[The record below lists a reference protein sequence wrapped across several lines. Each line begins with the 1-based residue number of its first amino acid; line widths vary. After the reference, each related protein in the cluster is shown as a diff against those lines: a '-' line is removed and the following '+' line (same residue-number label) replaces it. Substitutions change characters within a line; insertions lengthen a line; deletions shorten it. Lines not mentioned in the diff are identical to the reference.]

1 MRGDSV
7 TQAPGFAARLAAW
20 AGRYRL
26 GRIFA
31 VVLAAASLLSALST
45 YASLTGASPL
55 GADPRTILIHLYVDT
70 VLFLLLG
77 AVVAR
82 RLVLLWMER
91 RRGSIGARLHTRLV
105 VLFSLVALAPSV
117 IVSIFFAVFFSFG
130 VEGWFSNVVR
140 TALSESKLVAEAYL
154 KEHQQVIRGD
164 ILAMARDINREAPQV
179 WNKPEQFS
187 RLLAQQAL
195 FRSLSEAYIVDGGGR
210 IRLRMRKSFI
220 LEQEPPPYWAVERA
234 RNGELVII
242 PSETD
247 DRIRAVV
254 KLDSLVDAYL
264 WVGRYVEPQVLDHI
278 SRTRDAV
285 IQYETIEG
293 QRSSF
298 ETAIA
303 AMFVL
308 MVLLLLMAAV
318 WLGLTFA
325 TNLARPIAALAAA
338 AERVRAGDLAA
349 RVNESGVSDEIG
361 SLSRAFNRMTGQ
373 LESQRE
379 ELMEAN
385 RQLDSRRRF
394 METVLAGVSAGVIGL
409 DADGAINLPNR
420 SVSDLL
426 SIDIGARKGSDLA
439 DIVPEI
445 ATMIDTVRERPDRM
459 AEMQINLQINLQ
471 RDGRTRTL
479 LVRLVADVADGR
491 INGFV
496 VTFDDITALLAAQ
509 RKAAWSD
516 IARRIAHEIKNPLT
530 PIQLS
535 AERLRS
541 KYLKEIRSDP
551 ETFAVCTDTI
561 VRQVGDIG
569 RMVDEFSSFARMPA
583 PVMKPENLAEICE
596 NSLNLQRN
604 ARPEIEFRTDIPGE
618 VVEIVCDSGQ
628 IGQALTNLLQNAA
641 DSIDGR
647 AAPPVGALPGGIIEV
662 RIVERER
669 QVQVVVTDNGK
680 GLPADERDRL
690 TEPYVTTREKGTGL
704 GLAIVKK
711 IMEDHDGD
719 LTLEDLGEDSA
730 TGGAR
735 VALSFAV
742 PDAAVGSVKA
752 MEPVDH
758 GA

>member
-1 MRGDSV
+1 MTGEPV
-7 TQAPGFAARLAAW
+7 TVEPGYAARTVAW
-20 AGRYRL
+20 AGRNHL

-31 VVLAAASLLSALST
+31 GALTVISIISALST
-45 YASLTGASPL
+45 YASLTGSSPL
-55 GADPRTILIHLYVDT
+55 GSDPRTILIHFYVDS
-70 VLFLLLG
+70 VLFLVLG

-105 VLFSLVALAPSV
+105 VVFSLVALTPAV
-117 IVSIFFAVFFSFG
+117 IVSVFFVVFFSFG
-130 VEGWFSNVVR
+130 IEGWFSNAVR
-140 TALSESKLVAEAYL
+140 TALTESKLVAEAYL
-154 KEHQQVIRGD
+154 KEHQQVIHGD
-164 ILAMARDINREAPQV
+164 ILAMARDINRDAPNV

-187 RLLAQQAL
+187 RVLARQAL
-195 FRSLSEAYIVDGGGR
+195 FRNLSEAYIVDGDGR
-210 IRLRMRKSFI
+210 IRLRIRKSFI
-220 LEQEPPPYWAVERA
+220 LEEEPPPNWAVERA

-242 PSETD
+242 PSVTD
-247 DRIRAVV
+247 DRIRAVI
-254 KLDSLVDAYL
+254 KLDSLVDAFL

-278 SRTRDAV
+278 SRTTEAV
-285 IQYETIEG
+285 DHYELIEG
-293 QRSSF
+293 RRSSF

-308 MVLLLLMAAV
+308 VVLLLLLAAV
-318 WLGLTFA
+318 WVGLTFA
-325 TNLARPIAALAAA
+325 TNLARPIAALATA
-338 AERVRAGDLAA
+338 AEQVRAGDLSA
-349 RVNESGVSDEIG
+349 RVAESPVSDEIG
-361 SLSRAFNRMTGQ
+361 SLGRAFNRMTGQ
-373 LESQRE
+373 LESQHD

-385 RQLDSRRRF
+385 RQLDSRRHF

-409 DADGAINLPNR
+409 DADGRINLPNK
-420 SVSDLL
+420 SASELL
-426 SIDIGARKGSDLA
+426 STDLDTRKGADLA

-445 ATMIDTVRERPDRM
+445 AAMLNTVRKRPGRM
-459 AEMQINLQINLQ
+459 AETQINL
-471 RDGRTRTL
+471 RREGRTRTL
-479 LVRLVADVADGR
+479 LVRLVADVANGG

-496 VTFDDITALLAAQ
+496 ITFDDITALLAAQ

-535 AERLRS
+535 AERLRR

-551 ETFAVCTDTI
+551 EAFAVCTDTI

-569 RMVDEFSSFARMPA
+569 RMVDEFASFARMPA

-596 NSLNLQRN
+596 HSLPLQRS
-604 ARPEIEFRTDIPGE
+604 AHPEIEFRTDFPSDP
-618 VVEIVCDSGQ
+618 VDIVCDVHQ

-647 AAPPVGALPGGIIEV
+647 PPPPVGSLPSGIIEIRLVSGKRQV
-662 RIVERER
+662 RI
-669 QVQVVVTDNGK
+669 VVTDNGK
-680 GLPADERDRL
+680 GLPDDERDRL

-719 LTLEDLGEDSA
+719 LILEDSG

-735 VALSFAV
+735 VTLSFTV
-742 PDAAVGSVKA
+742 RDTGTRDIRE
-752 MEPVDH
+752 MEAIDR

>member
-1 MRGDSV
+1 MRGDS
-7 TQAPGFAARLAAW
+7 AAIGPGFAARVVAW
-20 AGRYRL
+20 AGRNRL
-26 GRIFA
+26 GRVFA
-31 VVLAAASLLSALST
+31 VALAVASLISALST
-45 YASLTGASPL
+45 YLSLTGSSPL
-55 GADPRTILIHLYVDT
+55 GSDPRTILIHLYVDT

-105 VLFSLVALAPSV
+105 VSFSLVALAPSV
-117 IVSIFFAVFFSFG
+117 IVSVFFAVFFSFG
-130 VEGWFSNVVR
+130 IEAWFSDTVR
-140 TALSESKLVAEAYL
+140 TALTESKLVAKAYL
-154 KEHQQVIRGD
+154 EEHRQAIRGD
-164 ILAMARDINREAPQV
+164 ILAMARDINRDAPKV
-179 WNKPEQFS
+179 WNKPKRFS
-187 RLLAQQAL
+187 LVLARQAL
-195 FRSLSEAYIVDGGGR
+195 FRNLSEAYVVDGGGR
-210 IRLRMRKSFI
+210 IRLRMNKSFI
-220 LEQEPPPYWAVERA
+220 LEQEPPPQWAVERA
-234 RNGELVII
+234 RNGEVVII

-247 DRIRAVV
+247 DRIRAVI

-264 WVGRYVEPQVLDHI
+264 WVGRYVEPQVLSHI
-278 SRTRDAV
+278 SRTRKAV
-285 IQYETIEG
+285 DQYESIAG
-293 QRSSF
+293 RRSSF
-298 ETAIA
+298 ETAFT

-308 MVLLLLMAAV
+308 VVLLLLMAAV

-349 RVNESGVSDEIG
+349 RVAESPVSDEIG
-361 SLSRAFNRMTGQ
+361 MLGRAFNRMTGQ
-373 LESQRE
+373 LESQHA

-385 RQLDSRRRF
+385 RQLDVRRRF
-394 METVLAGVSAGVIGL
+394 METVLAGVSAGVVGL
-409 DADGAINLPNR
+409 DADGRINLPNR
-420 SVSDLL
+420 SASDLL
-426 SIDIGARKGSDLA
+426 SSDLEARKGSDLA
-439 DIVPEI
+439 QTVPEI
-445 ATMIDTVRERPDRM
+445 AAMLDTVRGRPDRM
-459 AEMQINLQINLQ
+459 AEMQIDL
-471 RDGRTRTL
+471 RREGRNRTL

-496 VTFDDITALLAAQ
+496 VTFDDITELLAAQ

-535 AERLRS
+535 AERLRR

-551 ETFAVCTDTI
+551 EAFVVCTDTI

-583 PVMKPENLAEICE
+583 PVMKTENLAEICE
-596 NSLNLQRN
+596 QSLALRRD
-604 ARPEIEFRTDIPGE
+604 ARPEIEFRTDFPDTS
-618 VVEIVCDSGQ
+618 VEIVCDSRQ

-647 AAPPVGALPGGIIEV
+647 APPPAGSLAPGIIEV
-662 RIVERER
+662 RIVAGEA
-669 QVQVVVTDNGK
+669 QIQVVVTDNGR
-680 GLPADERDRL
+680 GLPVDERDRL

-711 IMEDHDGD
+711 IMEDHGGD
-719 LTLEDLGEDSA
+719 LNMEDSA

-742 PDAAVGSVKA
+742 RDGAVSGGAKA
-752 MEPVDH
+752 MEVVDH
-758 GA
+758 GT

>member
-1 MRGDSV
+1 MRGDSITV
-7 TQAPGFAARLAAW
+7 GPGYAARIVAW
-20 AGRYRL
+20 AGRNRL

-31 VVLAAASLLSALST
+31 VALAVVSLISALST
-45 YASLTGASPL
+45 YASLTGSSPL
-55 GADPRTILIHLYVDT
+55 GSDPQTILIHLYVDT
-70 VLFLLLG
+70 VLFLVLG

-105 VLFSLVALAPSV
+105 VLFSLVALTPAV
-117 IVSIFFAVFFSFG
+117 IVSVFFTVFFSFG
-130 VEGWFSNVVR
+130 IEGWFSNAVR
-140 TALSESKLVAEAYL
+140 TALTESKLVAEAYL

-164 ILAMARDINREAPQV
+164 VLAMARDINREAPQV

-187 RLLAQQAL
+187 RVLARQAL
-195 FRSLSEAYIVDGGGR
+195 FRNLSEAYIVDGGGR
-210 IRLRMRKSFI
+210 IQLRTRKSFI
-220 LEQEPPPYWAVERA
+220 LEQEPPPLWAVERA
-234 RNGELVII
+234 RNGDLVVI
-242 PSETD
+242 PSVTD
-247 DRIRAVV
+247 DRIRAVI

-264 WVGRYVEPQVLDHI
+264 WVGRYVEPRVLDHI

-285 IQYETIEG
+285 AQYETIEG

-303 AMFVL
+303 AMFAL
-308 MVLLLLMAAV
+308 LVLLLLMAAV
-318 WLGLTFA
+318 WVGLTFA

-349 RVNESGVSDEIG
+349 RVAESPVSDEIG
-361 SLSRAFNRMTGQ
+361 SLGRAFNRMTGQ
-373 LESQRE
+373 LESQHE

-409 DADGAINLPNR
+409 DADGRVNLPNR
-420 SVSDLL
+420 SASELL
-426 SIDIGARKGSDLA
+426 STDLDARKGAELTG
-439 DIVPEI
+439 IVPEI
-445 ATMIDTVRERPDRM
+445 AAMLETVRDRPERM
-459 AEMQINLQINLQ
+459 AETQINL
-471 RDGRTRTL
+471 RREGRARTL

-509 RKAAWSD
+509 RKAAWAD

-551 ETFAVCTDTI
+551 ETFAICTDTI

-583 PVMKPENLAEICE
+583 PVMKPENLAEICAH
-596 NSLNLQRN
+596 SLTLQRD
-604 ARPEIEFRTDIPGE
+604 AHPEIDYRTDFPGDGAR
-618 VVEIVCDSGQ
+618 IVCDAGQ

-641 DSIDGR
+641 DSIAGR
-647 AAPPVGALPGGIIEV
+647 ATPSGEKLPGGIIEV
-662 RIVERER
+662 LIAKGDGEVRL
-669 QVQVVVTDNGK
+669 VVTDNGR
-680 GLPADERDRL
+680 GLPERERDRL
-690 TEPYVTTREKGTGL
+690 TEPYVTTRDKGTGL

-719 LTLEDLGEDSA
+719 LMLEDCA

-735 VALSFAV
+735 VSLSFAI
-742 PDAAVGSVKA
+742 PDGADGPKA
-752 MEPVDH
+752 METAGH